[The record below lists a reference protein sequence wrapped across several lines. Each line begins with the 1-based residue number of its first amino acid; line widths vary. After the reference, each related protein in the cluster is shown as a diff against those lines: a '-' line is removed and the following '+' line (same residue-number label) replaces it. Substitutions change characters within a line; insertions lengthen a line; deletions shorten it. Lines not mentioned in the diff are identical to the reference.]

1 MFTIRAERHWN
12 VLPREVLD
20 TPSLETF
27 KVRLERILSNLI
39 ELLVSLLIAG
49 KSDQMAFK
57 SPFQYKPLYDSMI
70 LRKCCKAGQ
79 MKTSSESARTCLSNQ
94 SWQGQQ
100 VREQPALSR

>member
-1 MFTIRAERHWN
+1 MVRRWHT
-12 VLPREVLD
+12 LPRMVMD
-20 TPSLETF
+20 VPSLETF
-27 KVRLERILSNLI
+27 KVRLDGVLSTLI